1 MRNVVALDAQQRV
14 GQLQRLLQLHEGG
27 ATGGQ
32 ITGTAALVQGQRLA
46 RILGDRLHE
55 FCLVAALRDANF
67 HGAAAHLRQ
76 PGCQLLLILGLHRH
90 QHGARNIVAIQALLG
105 VLLGGEARRNIAVH
119 LRDELLNELR
129 VGAVVHLL
137 HDPAALAADPAAAH
151 EEHLNGRLQVVLS
164 VGEQVGVHGRTEH
177 HGVTLK
183 RLSQRGNIV
192 AKNRGALKVHIS
204 CSGFHFRG
212 QLGDMFLSAT
222 THKPGQPAR
231 QLAVLLG
238 ANLAHARRRT
248 LIDITEQARAAT
260 ILRAVKH
267 AVRAGAHRE
276 HAQQRIQ
283 GFTNR
288 PRLRIR
294 AKIAH
299 TLTAL
304 TASHHRAR
312 VHVIDRNRQ
321 VRVRLIVTERN
332 VEPRR
337 KLLNPGVF
345 KLQRFHLARHHGPL
359 HTRRRMHHR
368 IGLWAQRL
376 RGRKIAVEAVAQVL
390 RLAHVDDA
398 AVGIAETV
406 NARVGGDFAGG
417 GAVAGRLCHGYFLLA
432 QLGFLL
438 SYRGHLRLAHMTN
451 RASCTNLPKARGSVR
466 ECAV

>member
-1 MRNVVALDAQQRV
+1 M
-14 GQLQRLLQLHEGG
+14 
-27 ATGGQ
+27 
-32 ITGTAALVQGQRLA
+32 QGQRLA
-46 RILGDRLHE
+46 RILGDRLHKL
-55 FCLVAALRDANF
+55 CLVAALRDANL
-67 HGAAAHLRQ
+67 HGPAAHLRQ
-76 PGCQLLLILGLHRH
+76 PGRQLLLILGLHRH
-90 QHGARNIVAIQALLG
+90 EHGTRNIVAVQALLG
-105 VLLGGEARRNIAVH
+105 ILLGSEARRNIAVH
-119 LRDELLNELR
+119 LRDQLLDELR
-129 VGAVVHLL
+129 VGAVVDLL
-137 HDPAALAADPAAAH
+137 HNPAALAADPAAAH
-151 EEHLNGRLQVVLS
+151 EEHLNGCLQVVLS
-164 VGEQVGVHGRTEH
+164 VGEQVGIHGRAEH

-192 AKNRGALKVHIS
+192 TKNRGTLKVHIS
-204 CSGFHFRG
+204 CGGLHFRG
-212 QLGDMFLSAT
+212 QLGDMLLSAT

-238 ANLAHARRRT
+238 ANLAHARRCA
-248 LIDITEQARAAT
+248 LIDIAEQAGSAA

-299 TLTAL
+299 ALTAL
-304 TASHHRAR
+304 AAGHHGAR
-312 VHVIDRNRQ
+312 VHVIDGNRQ
-321 VRVRLIVTERN
+321 VRVRLIVAERN
-332 VEPRR
+332 VESRR

-345 KLQRFHLARHHGPL
+345 ELQRFHLACYHGPL
-359 HTRRRMHHR
+359 HARRCMHHR
-368 IGLWAQRL
+368 VGLRAQRL

-432 QLGFLL
+432 LLGLTVLL
-438 SYRGHLRLAHMTN
+438 YGGRCGVATAGLPGSSQARAYDKPRILHPSPPKRGGRCVN
-451 RASCTNLPKARGSVR
+451 ARFKSTR
-466 ECAV
+466 Y